1 MVLFYVLQGPVL
13 PCKYRISDFPREIM
27 KKL

>member
-13 PCKYRISDFPREIM
+13 PCNYRISDFPPEIM
-27 KKL
+27 KKF